1 MRPTRTSLPANER
14 LEGHDRILSGNV
26 SFGSGNTDPSKNMF
40 GAWADVVTPAT
51 PNQEFAVQ
59 YSLTQGPYQVT
70 AQYYDVKSQS
80 AACSVYK
87 SGRPW
92 TSTTAYFKC
101 SVASVELSLFLH

>member
-1 MRPTRTSLPANER
+1 MRPSRTSLPAEER
-14 LEGHDRILSGNV
+14 ITGHDRILSGNV
-26 SFGSGNTDPSKNMF
+26 SFGSGNDDASKNMF
-40 GAWADVVTPAT
+40 GAWASVVTPAT
-51 PNQEFAVQ
+51 PNTEFAVQ

-70 AQYYDVKSQS
+70 ANYYDVKSIS

-101 SVASVELSLFLH
+101 SVGSVEATLFLH